1 MHSISEN
8 NKRIAKN
15 TLFLYVRMLLIMGV
29 TLYTSRVVLQM
40 LGVEDYGIYN
50 VVGGIVV
57 LFTFVNNAM
66 VTSTQRFL
74 NYELGRGDLVTT
86 QHVFSASVTIH
97 LGIALLTFVLAETAG
112 LWFLERYIQYP
123 ADRGWAVTLT
133 YQFTI
138 LGTCVNIMRA
148 PYNLSLIHISEP
160 TRP

>member
-74 NYELGRGDLVTT
+74 NYELGRGDL
-86 QHVFSASVTIH
+86 
-97 LGIALLTFVLAETAG
+97 
-112 LWFLERYIQYP
+112 
-123 ADRGWAVTLT
+123 DD
-133 YQFTI
+133 
-138 LGTCVNIMRA
+138 N
-148 PYNLSLIHISEP
+148 P
-160 TRP
+160 TRVLCQCHDPSRNSVADVRTCGDCWVVVFGTLHPISCG